1 MLIQVVAILSA
12 FWSQLEYL
20 NLLFG
25 GCFDGLLGIFDVNPN
40 QVRIIVVVNHQ
51 PDLQGPSFTIKKD
64 AVHIDIDYV

>member
-1 MLIQVVAILSA
+1 MFWKDLGVPWERLSVDSGGGD
-12 FWSQLEYL
+12 FKCFLKPTLEYL

-51 PDLQGPSFTIKKD
+51 T
-64 AVHIDIDYV
+64 